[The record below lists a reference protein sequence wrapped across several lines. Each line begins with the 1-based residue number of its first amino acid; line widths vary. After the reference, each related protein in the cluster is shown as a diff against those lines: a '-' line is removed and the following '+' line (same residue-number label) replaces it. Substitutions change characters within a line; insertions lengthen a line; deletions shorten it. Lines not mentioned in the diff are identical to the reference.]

1 MVADDFGLSAGI
13 NRGVATAYKEG
24 IVTSASLL
32 ANAPRWEG
40 AVSTARRL
48 PGLKVGVH
56 LTLVGGVPVLDPA
69 RVPTLAPEGGRF
81 RESWREFLPAW
92 LAGWIDREEV
102 LSEWRV
108 QVGRVLAAGLQPA
121 HLDSHQHL
129 HVLPGL
135 WAIALQLAREFGIPR
150 IRVPRERGAAL
161 PGARAGRRLA
171 RRALS
176 LVARCPLPE
185 GVPRSCD
192 RFFGGAEA
200 GHLSIGSL
208 GGILRAVPEGWSE
221 LMVHPGHPE
230 PALARD
236 YPWGYDWETEVR
248 ALCAEETWHEVRRC
262 GIELDRDS
270 AEMPDDGKS
279 SWK

>member
-1 MVADDFGLSAGI
+1 MRRLLVVADDFGLSAGI
-13 NRGVATAYKEG
+13 NRGVAAAYKEG

-48 PGLKVGVH
+48 PRLKVGVH
-56 LTLVGGVPVLDPA
+56 LCLVGGAPILDPS
-69 RVPTLAPEGGRF
+69 RVPSLAPAGGRF
-81 RESWREFLPAW
+81 RESWREFLTPW

-102 LSEWRV
+102 RAEWRA
-108 QVGRVLAAGLQPA
+108 QIGRVLASGLQPA

-129 HVLPGL
+129 HVLPDL
-135 WAIALQLAREFGIPR
+135 WAIAVELAREFRIPR

-161 PGARAGRRLA
+161 PGSQPGRRLA

-176 LVARCPLPE
+176 LVARCPLPD
-185 GVPRSCD
+185 GLPRSCD

-200 GHLSIGSL
+200 GHLSVASL
-208 GGILRAVPEGWSE
+208 GCILRSIPAGWSE
-221 LMVHPGHPE
+221 LMVHPGNPE

-236 YPWGYDWETEVR
+236 YPWGYDWESEVR
-248 ALCAEETWHEVRRC
+248 ALCAAETWRELRNC
-262 GIELDRDS
+262 GIELDRDP
-270 AEMPDDGKS
+270 A
-279 SWK
+279 

>member
-13 NRGVATAYKEG
+13 NRGVATAYREG
-24 IVTSASLL
+24 IVTSTSLL
-32 ANAPRWEG
+32 ANAARWEG
-40 AVSTARRL
+40 AVSTALRL

-69 RVPTLAPEGGRF
+69 RIPSLAPEGGRF

-92 LAGWIDREEV
+92 LAGWIDREEA
-102 LSEWRV
+102 LSEWRA
-108 QVGRVLAAGLQPA
+108 QIRRVLDSGLKPA

-129 HVLPGL
+129 HVLPDL
-135 WAIALQLAREFGIPR
+135 WVIALELAREFGIPR
-150 IRVPRERGAAL
+150 IRVPREQGAAL
-161 PGARAGRRLA
+161 PGARPGRRLA

-176 LVARCPLPE
+176 LVARCPLLN
-185 GVPRSCD
+185 GAPRSCD

-200 GHLSIGSL
+200 GHLSISSL
-208 GGILRAVPEGWSE
+208 GSILRAIPEGWSE

-230 PALARD
+230 PALTHD
-236 YPWGYDWETEVR
+236 YPWGYDWESEVR
-248 ALCAEETWHEVRRC
+248 ALCAEETWRELRRC
-262 GIELDRDS
+262 GIELDRDP
-270 AEMPDDGKS
+270 AGKPDDGKS